1 MFFIEAFSR
10 LGICLFRYVIFIYLF
25 TTVLTLLLLTIHVSV
40 KPYLLPTNNSFSSC
54 LSESWAENANFGRKN
69 LTFYFKLS
77 KYQSQKEY
85 IGYCLSLSQ
94 KEPSIPFPFNV
105 AELSSFF
112 LYGIIKI
119 LLVVDFFVVA
129 ELSLKCAWMV
139 SMNHVW
145 KCAID

>member
-1 MFFIEAFSR
+1 MIKQRQFKWCFLLLSRISTFVTNIMFFIEAFSR

-25 TTVLTLLLLTIHVSV
+25 TSVLTLLLLTIHVWG
-40 KPYLLPTNNSFSSC
+40 KPYLQPTNSSFSLC
-54 LSESWAENANFGRKN
+54 LSESRAENAKFRRKN

-105 AELSSFF
+105 AELSFF
-112 LYGIIKI
+112 CM
-119 LLVVDFFVVA
+119 
-129 ELSLKCAWMV
+129 E
-139 SMNHVW
+139 
-145 KCAID
+145 